1 MPPHYLA
8 SHASVPALT
17 VPPLNNAVLVL
28 MAIITMPI
36 PAHAYKH
43 ALSAGLKLEPI
54 VHNVNFH
61 VRIVQAQLALVLIV
75 CLLTLSTN
83 KPVCYSAQMAP
94 FNNLQ
99 RCSVYNVRIPVRF
112 ARIQQMSVCH
122 ACLAISCYHP
132 LV

>member
-54 VHNVNFH
+54 AHNVNFH

-75 CLLTLSTN
+75 CLLTLSRVMN
-83 KPVCYSAQMAP
+83 ICKKW
-94 FNNLQ
+94 
-99 RCSVYNVRIPVRF
+99 
-112 ARIQQMSVCH
+112 
-122 ACLAISCYHP
+122 
-132 LV
+132 